1 MKLSKFAM
9 SFVCFAA
16 MAVSAFAADV
26 TGKWTA
32 TMEGRNGQTREMTYN
47 LKADGDKL
55 TGNVATQRGEREIEN
70 GKISG
75 DEISFTM
82 TTNMGGESR
91 KMMYTGKLS
100 GDDELKMT
108 MKMDGS
114 DNAREFTAKRVK

>member
-16 MAVSAFAADV
+16 MTVSAFAADV

-55 TGNVATQRGEREIEN
+55 TGNVATARGEREIEN

-91 KMMYTGKLS
+91 KMTYTGKLS

>member
-1 MKLSKFAM
+1 MKLGKFAI

-16 MAVSAFAADV
+16 MTVCAFSADV

-82 TTNMGGESR
+82 TANMGGESNSHWR
-91 KMMYTGKLS
+91 RS
-100 GDDELKMT
+100 VEMT
-108 MKMDGS
+108 WL
-114 DNAREFTAKRVK
+114 